1 MLCGILEIKTE
12 SGRPIPVGDGQIT
25 PVVQTLRVGMRRR
38 PGGFEWL
45 RPLAVIVKRP
55 GQEDQTLPVV
65 DVTRLAQ
72 WSALAGAIMVV
83 AIIWFLG
90 RQPSR

>member
-1 MLCGILEIKTE
+1 MLRGILEITTE
-12 SGRPIPVGDGQIT
+12 SGRPIRAGDSEIT
-25 PVVQTLRVGMRRR
+25 PVVQTLRIGMRRR
-38 PGGFEWL
+38 PGGLEWL

-72 WSALAGAIMVV
+72 WSALMGAIMVL

-90 RQPSR
+90 RQASR